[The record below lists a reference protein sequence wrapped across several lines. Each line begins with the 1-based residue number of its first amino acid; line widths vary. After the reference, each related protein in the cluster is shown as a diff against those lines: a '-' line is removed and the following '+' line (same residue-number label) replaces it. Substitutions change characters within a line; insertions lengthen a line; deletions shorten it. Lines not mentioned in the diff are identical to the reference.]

1 MRRSNEAVI
10 HATPNPLVIED
21 PDELQLIDEWNSQW
35 VKAWKTAVLEF
46 AKPKILCKKSINY
59 LDSFPLLSTKLDMSK
74 ANLMLQQ
81 IQLTPKPTS

>member
-1 MRRSNEAVI
+1 MRRSNESVI
-10 HATPNPLVIED
+10 HATPNPLEIED
-21 PDELQLIDEWNSQW
+21 PDELQLIDERNSQW

-46 AKPKILCKKSINY
+46 AKPKILRKKSINY

-81 IQLTPKPTS
+81 IQLTSKPTS